1 MWHVG
6 GGLGRWVVG
15 RHQRI
20 LGTREPWIV
29 VLGCPVLF
37 GGIGHTRERE
47 THWFR
52 WTWGLVSFCVVG
64 WGGCCGKNIGVSIF

>member
-1 MWHVG
+1 MWHMGGGGRPVG
-6 GGLGRWVVG
+6 GWKTSTNSRNKGAMDC
-15 RHQRI
+15 
-20 LGTREPWIV
+20 GT
-29 VLGCPVLF
+29 GCPVLF

-64 WGGCCGKNIGVSIF
+64 WGGCRGKNIGVSIF